1 MNQQRALVTGGA
13 GFLGSHLC
21 DALLAEGYSVV
32 AADNLLTGKLSNLDH
47 LRNESRFEFRQIDI
61 NEPFDCG
68 AVNYVFHFASP
79 ASPVDYAMHGIATLK
94 VGSLGTFHA
103 LDIAHK
109 YGAKY
114 LVSSTSE
121 CYGDPLEHPQKE
133 TYWGNVNPIGPRS
146 VYDEA
151 KRFTEA
157 ATMAYH
163 RYHKV
168 DTRIVRIFNTY
179 GPRMQL
185 NDGRV
190 VPNFMKQAL
199 RGEDLTVYGDGSQT
213 RSFCYV
219 SDEIDGF
226 LRLSKSDEHL
236 PVNIGN
242 PTEFT
247 ILECAQQ
254 VLAVTGSK
262 SKIRYEA
269 LPQDDPKQ
277 RRPDI
282 TKART
287 LLGWEPK
294 VDLETGLRLSLDYF
308 RKASA
313 DCRSNNLS
321 RVILSVA
328 KDPRGAIQTQRRRR
342 STRGSFTTKV
352 VQDDACVLG
361 QGPGTARSTPGCLP
375 PPGQRSAASPVPA
388 HRRY

>member
-1 MNQQRALVTGGA
+1 MNKPRALVTGGA

-21 DALLAEGYSVV
+21 DALLGEGYSIV
-32 AADNLLTGKLSNLDH
+32 AVDNLLTGKLANLDH
-47 LRNESRFEFRQIDI
+47 LRHDPRFEFQQIDI
-61 NEPFDCG
+61 NERFDCG
-68 AVNYVFHFASP
+68 AVDYVFHFACP
-79 ASPVDYAMHGIATLK
+79 ASPVDYTLHGIATLK

-103 LDIAHK
+103 LDVARQ

-114 LVSSTSE
+114 FVSSTSE
-121 CYGDPLEHPQKE
+121 CYGDPLQHPQQE

-146 VYDEA
+146 VYDES

-157 ATMAYH
+157 VTMAYH
-163 RYHKV
+163 RYHQV

-190 VPNFMKQAL
+190 IPNFMKQAL

-219 SDEIDGF
+219 SDEIEGF
-226 LRLSKSDEHL
+226 LRLSHATEHL
-236 PVNIGN
+236 PVNLGN

-247 ILECAQQ
+247 ILECARH
-254 VLAVTGSK
+254 VLAVTASK

-269 LPQDDPKQ
+269 LPQDDPQQ
-277 RRPDI
+277 RCPDI

-294 VDLETGLRLSLDYF
+294 TDLETGLRLSLDYF
-308 RKASA
+308 CKAA
-313 DCRSNNLS
+313 L
-321 RVILSVA
+321 L
-328 KDPRGAIQTQRRRR
+328 
-342 STRGSFTTKV
+342 
-352 VQDDACVLG
+352 
-361 QGPGTARSTPGCLP
+361 
-375 PPGQRSAASPVPA
+375 
-388 HRRY
+388 